1 METSDRYL
9 VLLVV
14 REVQRPRDAPAI
26 SEDATILRHGIVWV
40 FCKTSPEF
48 WNTPNLSPQGL
59 SRNLLHEVSRLSVG
73 NRITGY
79 EHDLIHYGRFSSEY
93 ICC

>member
-14 REVQRPRDAPAI
+14 REVQRPRDAPAL
-26 SEDATILRHGIVWV
+26 SEDDVILSHSIVRV
-40 FCKTSPEF
+40 FCKASPELG
-48 WNTPNLSPQGL
+48 NTPNLSPQGF
-59 SRNLLHEVSRLSVG
+59 SRDLLHKVSRLSVG